1 MSGNAHKTTL
11 SKREQSQKWADA
23 RPIIRQCLG
32 LELRRQLPGLWVP
45 TAQLIPVGLPKNT
58 KIWLDKE
65 AAHDE
70 DDVGAG
76 MSGTVVFIEGVGESQ
91 VVIFKH
97 RFMDKILFD
106 GASQQAYVSLAS
118 QCIL

>member
-23 RPIIRQCLG
+23 RPIIRQCIG

-45 TAQLIPVGLPKNT
+45 TAQLIPVGLPKNS

-65 AAHDE
+65 AAHEE
-70 DDVGAG
+70 DDVAHASVAQSDLSREWESHG
-76 MSGTVVFIEGVGESQ
+76 SSFSSTVLETN
-91 VVIFKH
+91 VI
-97 RFMDKILFD
+97 
-106 GASQQAYVSLAS
+106 
-118 QCIL
+118 